1 MTLGHDDGLR
11 VKRPSGISPASIV
24 REGKDRPELF
34 FLRGQVPPAE
44 GIGAPGRPGPGHPPG
59 SGGRPSEPQGGRPD
73 VNPGGVPRHP
83 RDLQHRRQALHHL
96 RRQGDRRRGSGR
108 AAP

>member
-34 FLRGQVPPAE
+34 FLRGQVPPAKGE
-44 GIGAPGRPGPGHPPG
+44 RVLFIGTPPVTLVLEPLAGLDACPGGASRLVG
-59 SGGRPSEPQGGRPD
+59 SRTPHVTNQSYHGGRGA
-73 VNPGGVPRHP
+73 
-83 RDLQHRRQALHHL
+83 ALTL
-96 RRQGDRRRGSGR
+96 VRLE
-108 AAP
+108 